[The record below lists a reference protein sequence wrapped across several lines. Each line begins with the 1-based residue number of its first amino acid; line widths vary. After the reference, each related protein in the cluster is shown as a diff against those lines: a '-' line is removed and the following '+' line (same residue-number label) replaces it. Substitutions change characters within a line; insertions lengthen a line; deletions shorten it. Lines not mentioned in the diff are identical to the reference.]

1 MRSFILIAP
10 LLLAACAT
18 TPQRPTP
25 PPPRSN
31 VPPPPVAVQQGG
43 PLIGLTTNQLVTRF
57 GTPDLR
63 VVEGNGVKLQF
74 RIPGCVLDAYL
85 YGDAVRHVDAR
96 DIYGRDVD
104 RTACISAMDRER

>member
-1 MRSFILIAP
+1 MRSFILLAP

-31 VPPPPVAVQQGG
+31 VPPPPAAVQQTGD
-43 PLIGLTTNQLVTRF
+43 LIGLSSSQLVTRF

-63 VVEGNGVKLQF
+63 VVEGSGIKLQF
-74 RIPGCVLDAYL
+74 RIPSCVIDTYL

-104 RTACISAMDRER
+104 RATCIASMDRER

>member
-1 MRSFILIAP
+1 MRSLILIAP

-18 TPQRPTP
+18 PAQRPTP

-31 VPPPPVAVQQGG
+31 VPPAPAVVQQSGD
-43 PLIGLTTNQLVTRF
+43 LIGLSTSQLVTRF

-63 VVEGNGVKLQF
+63 VVEGSGVKLQF

>member
-1 MRSFILIAP
+1 MTRLFLLAP
-10 LLLAACAT
+10 LLLAACA

-31 VPPPPVAVQQGG
+31 VPPAPVAVQQGG
-43 PLIGLTTNQLVTRF
+43 ALIGLSTSQLVTRF
-57 GTPDLR
+57 GTPALR
-63 VVEGNGVKLQF
+63 IVEGSGVKLQF
-74 RIPGCVLDAYL
+74 RIPACVVDTYL

-104 RTACISAMDRER
+104 RAACIAALDAARR